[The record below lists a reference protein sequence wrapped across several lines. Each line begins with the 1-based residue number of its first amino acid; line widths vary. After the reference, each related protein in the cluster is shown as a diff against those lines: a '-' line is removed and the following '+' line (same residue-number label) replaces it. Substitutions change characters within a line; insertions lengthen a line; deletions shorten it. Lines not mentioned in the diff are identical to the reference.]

1 MGKEDRPSREGIE
14 QEFDV
19 LDTPSRMAIES
30 ELSEALKK
38 LEHRID
44 VLTSIYR
51 EQQTSGH
58 HAVAEAYRKQAAES
72 KAYALSIRRLL
83 NSGQRGGGLK

>member
-1 MGKEDRPSREGIE
+1 MEKEDRLSREEIN
-14 QEFDV
+14 QEFGA

-38 LEHRID
+38 LEHRVE

-58 HAVAEAYRKQAAES
+58 HAVAEAYRKQADES
-72 KAYALSIRRLL
+72 KAYAQSIRRLL
-83 NSGQRGGGLK
+83 DSSQRGGK

>member
-1 MGKEDRPSREGIE
+1 MEKEDRPSREEIN
-14 QEFDV
+14 QEFGA

-38 LEHRID
+38 LEHRVE
-44 VLTSIYR
+44 VLASIYR

-58 HAVAEAYRKQAAES
+58 HAVAEVYRKQADES
-72 KAYALSIRRLL
+72 KAYAQSIRRLL
-83 NSGQRGGGLK
+83 NSSQRGGK